1 MAGVSSRSTGRT
13 NGTPGWP
20 GPPVRNSSVPS
31 RARELSPAATW
42 SRSVPGT
49 FPDLSSG
56 TARYEQVKPGWPGH
70 GCAPVSA
77 GRAGGVPGRAPGAA
91 VQATAT
97 RASVM
102 TVAAARVARAAGR
115 DMRMLVPPGQRSGLP
130 VPLPLGWTIYSNDR
144 CARWV
149 HATAGVTALQPVGA
163 LCARLPWEDGIGSRG
178 AAGPDAPY
186 PRCSAERGMGVLKV
200 SAEEYPAPPAVVG
213 RGAVFV
219 EHRLKIPQA
228 SESAY
233 IAPTAVLAGDV
244 TVGPHSRVLFGAVIT
259 AEGGPVEIGRNCVI
273 MEHAVIRGVPGQVTR
288 IGDEV
293 LVGPHAH
300 LTGCVIEGG
309 SRIATGAMVFNG
321 ARIERGAEVEFNA
334 VVYVN
339 TVVAAGT
346 AVPMGWFAGGQPA
359 ELVAPGEWDR
369 IRAIMGPLDYPG
381 TVFGAGDS
389 DTRSLMSGVAR
400 RYARGLALHH
410 RDHVVPD
417 ERHLPAEED
426 PR

>member
-1 MAGVSSRSTGRT
+1 
-13 NGTPGWP
+13 
-20 GPPVRNSSVPS
+20 
-31 RARELSPAATW
+31 
-42 SRSVPGT
+42 
-49 FPDLSSG
+49 
-56 TARYEQVKPGWPGH
+56 
-70 GCAPVSA
+70 
-77 GRAGGVPGRAPGAA
+77 
-91 VQATAT
+91 
-97 RASVM
+97 
-102 TVAAARVARAAGR
+102 
-115 DMRMLVPPGQRSGLP
+115 MR
-130 VPLPLGWTIYSNDR
+130 
-144 CARWV
+144 
-149 HATAGVTALQPVGA
+149 
-163 LCARLPWEDGIGSRG
+163 
-178 AAGPDAPY
+178 PY
-186 PRCSAERGMGVLKV
+186 PKWQAERGMGVLKV

-219 EHRLKIPQA
+219 EHRLRIPQA

-259 AEGGPVEIGRNCVI
+259 AEGGPVEIGRDCVI
-273 MEHAVIRGVPGQVTR
+273 MEHAVVRGVPGQVTR

-321 ARIERGAEVEFNA
+321 ARIEAGAEVEFNA

-339 TVVAAGT
+339 TVVPAGT

-359 ELVAPGEWDR
+359 ELVAPGDWDR

-381 TVFGAGDS
+381 TVFGVAAS
-389 DTRSLMSGVAR
+389 DTGTPMSDVAR

-410 RDHVVPD
+410 RDHIVPD
-417 ERHLPAEED
+417 ERHTLSDQNPQ
-426 PR
+426 P